1 MELICTTADD
11 INIEDASCDKITAT
25 QTLEYIEDID
35 TSLKEIKR
43 ISKNNSKFVN
53 VSILWDYFRFYGPEK
68 EINDLVHEAFRALS
82 LIHISEPTRR

>member
-1 MELICTTADD
+1 VELICTTADD
-11 INIEDASCDKITAT
+11 INIDDASCDKITAT

-43 ISKNNSKFVN
+43 ISKTNSKFVN

-68 EINDLVHEAFRALS
+68 KN
-82 LIHISEPTRR
+82 